1 MTTPFTDFLG
11 RGWGLPLGFDSGGRI
26 VLTDAEKNIQQAIW
40 IILSTAP
47 GERVMR
53 PDFGCGIH
61 ELVFAVNDASTIGR
75 LEQEVRQALTIW
87 EPRIDV
93 KDVNVEVRG
102 SGEVLLINIQYR
114 VRSTNNLFN
123 MVFPFYL
130 RGGAQ

>member
-11 RGWGLPLGFDSGGRI
+11 QGLGLPLGLDSGGRI

-61 ELVFAVNDASTIGR
+61 ELVFAVNEASTIGR

-93 KDVNVEVRG
+93 VDVNVEVRG